1 MNKIVIDES
10 NVELKKITKKL
21 DIQVNKTDT
30 ITGIINIQINVLGS
44 TNLEIVYHMNAN
56 KYLLTINVMPGV
68 KLTLATLK
76 EGSKGKIQSVFNLFE
91 EGEVTYDVFNS
102 IKGVKEMLLVNL
114 NGPKASFNYNF
125 KGIATDKETYDIV
138 INHNYKDTVSN
149 IRNNTV
155 NIDNGK
161 VTFQVSS
168 YVPNGIKN
176 CLVNQANRIINFTN
190 NKCEIRPNLYV
201 DEFDT
206 TANHSALIG
215 GFDSNEMFYLKSR
228 GITEDEANKLL
239 ISGFLLSDLNS
250 QSIIRKIRKTIKE
263 YWR

>member
-68 KLTLATLK
+68 KLTLSTLK

-91 EGEVTYDVFNS
+91 ESEVTYDVFNS
-102 IKGVKEMLLVNL
+102 IKGI
-114 NGPKASFNYNF
+114 NYNF

-161 VTFQVSS
+161 VTFQVSA